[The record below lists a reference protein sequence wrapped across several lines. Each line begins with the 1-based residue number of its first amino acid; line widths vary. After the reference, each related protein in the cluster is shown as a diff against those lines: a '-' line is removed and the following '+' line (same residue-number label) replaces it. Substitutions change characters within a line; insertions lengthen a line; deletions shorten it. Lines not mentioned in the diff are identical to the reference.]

1 MTASPVLPPLISLIV
16 LCVAANASAQD
27 PSPPA
32 AISTDAPEN
41 EILLVEPLRDY
52 VYSYG
57 RRRQHPSTV
66 GSAVSVITA
75 DDLEA
80 GQFSFAADALRLAP
94 GVAVARNGTYG
105 GFASA
110 RIRGGS
116 SGQTLVVIDG
126 VVVNDVSAP
135 QGGFNFANLDVAD
148 IEQIEVLR
156 GPQSLVWGADAIGG
170 VIYIT
175 TRDFGDSISAYA
187 EGGSRGTVR
196 AGATAFG
203 ETGGG
208 FLRATIS
215 GARTDGISRAA
226 AGSEAD
232 GFRTI
237 AASLTAGAPIGGAD
251 FRLIA
256 RASDSKSE
264 IDGFP
269 PPNFQLADT
278 LEIENSRDYSVAGI
292 FTHGPGKD
300 FDGALS
306 IAYSRVERTNDDQG
320 LETFNADGGR
330 LTGAY
335 RGAISLYGPVRISFG
350 GEAERAAARVSGVD
364 ERVSSGAIYALIEV
378 GAFDGLS
385 LSAGVRR
392 DEFSAFKGATTSR
405 IAGVLDLWANG
416 ITQARLRTSWGQGF
430 RAPSL
435 FELHFDQFGV
445 VPNPR
450 LRPERANGFDVGVEL
465 VNWSNWS
472 AGVQSVNLRATY
484 FRQRVK
490 DQIDFDFAGNGY
502 FNIDRVKSQGVE
514 AEAEAR
520 FGKRVSTRL
529 VYSFIDARDALTG
542 APILRTPRHSG
553 AVTLAAQITDA
564 LNISAMATF
573 NGREADFPTANA
585 GFVKLDLR
593 AAYEIGEAIEF
604 YSRIENATDADY
616 EDVSGF
622 GEPGLS
628 AFAGVRVTR

>member
-1 MTASPVLPPLISLIV
+1 MNASPVLLQFVSLTA
-16 LCVAANASAQD
+16 LCAIGTARAQDLSPAAAN
-27 PSPPA
+27 
-32 AISTDAPEN
+32 STDEPEI
-41 EILLVEPLRDY
+41 EILLIEPLRDY

-57 RRRQHPSTV
+57 LRRQHPSTV
-66 GSAVSVITA
+66 GSTVSVITA
-75 DDLEA
+75 DDLAA

-94 GVAVARNGTYG
+94 GVAVARNGSYG

-135 QGGFNFANLDVAD
+135 QGGFNFANLDAAD

-156 GPQSLVWGADAIGG
+156 GPQGLVWGADAIGG

-175 TRDFGDSISAYA
+175 TRDWSDGVSAYA
-187 EGGSRGTVR
+187 EGGSRGTAR

-203 ETGGG
+203 EIGGG

-226 AGSEAD
+226 SGSEAD
-232 GFRTI
+232 AYRTI

-251 FRLIA
+251 FRLFA
-256 RASDSKSE
+256 RASDSRSE

-269 PPNFQLADT
+269 PPNFELADT
-278 LEIENSRDYSVAGI
+278 LETENTRDYSIAGVL
-292 FTHGPGKD
+292 THGSGED
-300 FDGALS
+300 FNGALS
-306 IAYSRVERTNDDQG
+306 VSFSHVDRANEDQDV
-320 LETFNADGGR
+320 ETFDADGGR

-335 RGAISLYGPVRISFG
+335 RGAINLYGPVLISFG
-350 GEAERAAARVSGVD
+350 GEAERAAARVSGID
-364 ERVSSGAIYALIEV
+364 ESISSGALFSLIEFNP
-378 GAFDGLS
+378 FDRFT

-405 IAGVLDLWANG
+405 FAGVFDLAATG
-416 ITQARLRTSWGQGF
+416 GTRTRLRASWGQGF

-445 VPNPR
+445 IPNPD
-450 LRPERANGFDVGVEL
+450 LRPERANGFDAGVEIDRPL
-465 VNWSNWS
+465 D
-472 AGVQSVNLRATY
+472 GVNLRATY

-502 FNIDRVKSQGVE
+502 FNIDRVESEGVEVE
-514 AEAEAR
+514 AEARLGE
-520 FGKRVSTRL
+520 RVSTRV
-529 VYSFIDARDALTG
+529 VYSFIDAKDANSG
-542 APILRTPRHSG
+542 ARILRTPKHSG
-553 AVTLAAQITDA
+553 VVS
-564 LNISAMATF
+564 ISAAPIERLAVSASATF
-573 NGREADFPTANA
+573 NGRETDFPTVNEA
-585 GFVKLDLR
+585 FVKLDLR
-593 AAYEIGEAIEF
+593 AAYQIADAVEIYG
-604 YSRIENATDADY
+604 RIENATDADY

>member
-1 MTASPVLPPLISLIV
+1 MRASPVLSSFISLIA
-16 LCVAANASAQD
+16 LCGAGNALAQDLSPAAAN
-27 PSPPA
+27 
-32 AISTDAPEN
+32 STDESEN

-57 RRRQHPSTV
+57 LRRQHPSTV
-66 GSAVSVITA
+66 GSAVSVITT
-75 DDLEA
+75 DDLAA

-94 GVAVARNGTYG
+94 GVAVARNGSYG

-156 GPQSLVWGADAIGG
+156 GPQGLVWGADAIGG

-175 TRDFGDSISAYA
+175 TRDWGDGVSAYA
-187 EGGSRGTVR
+187 EGGSRGTAR

-203 ETGGG
+203 EIGGG

-226 AGSEAD
+226 SGSEAD
-232 GFRTI
+232 GYRTI

-251 FRLIA
+251 FRLFA
-256 RASDSKSE
+256 RASDSRSE

-269 PPNFQLADT
+269 PPDFELADT
-278 LEIENSRDYSVAGI
+278 LETENSRDYSIAGVL
-292 FTHGPGKD
+292 THGSSDD
-300 FDGALS
+300 FHGALS
-306 IAYSRVERTNDDQG
+306 LAYGRVDRANEDQG
-320 LETFNADGGR
+320 VETFNAEGGR

-335 RGAISLYGPVRISFG
+335 RGAINLYGPVRINFG

-364 ERVSSGAIYALIEV
+364 ESISSGAIFSLIEINP
-378 GAFDGLS
+378 FDEFT

-405 IAGVLDLWANG
+405 FAGVWDVTARG
-416 ITQARLRTSWGQGF
+416 RTQTRFRASWGQGF
-430 RAPSL
+430 RTPSL
-435 FELHFDQFGV
+435 FELYFDQFGV
-445 VPNPR
+445 IPNPD
-450 LRPERANGFDVGVEL
+450 LQPERANGFDVGVEIDRA
-465 VNWSNWS
+465 WR
-472 AGVQSVNLRATY
+472 LRATY

-514 AEAEAR
+514 IEAEAR
-520 FGKRVSTRL
+520 LGERVSTRL
-529 VYSFIDARDALTG
+529 VYSFIDAKDANSG
-542 APILRTPRHSG
+542 VRILRTPKHSG
-553 AVTLAAQITDA
+553 VVT
-564 LNISAMATF
+564 ISAEPTEKLTLSSTATF
-573 NGREADFPTANA
+573 NGREADFPAANA
-585 GFVKLDLR
+585 AFVKLDLR
-593 AAYEIGEAIEF
+593 TAYEISDTFEIYG
-604 YSRIENATDADY
+604 RIENATDADY
-616 EDVSGF
+616 QDVSGF

-628 AFAGVRVTR
+628 VFAGVRVTR